1 MISISWSFFCFFYLL
16 YISYS
21 DINKIND
28 AIADQVA
35 IFLQRFTTFVCGF
48 CVGFVKGWKL
58 TLVIVAA
65 SPLIGV
71 GAGLMA
77 LVRSDLLKLTW
88 RLDLMNGLG
97 LYLST

>member
-1 MISISWSFFCFFYLL
+1 MTADLRDDGAVQSRNSGFCV
-16 YISYS
+16 YS

-48 CVGFVKGWKL
+48 CIGFVKGWKL

-65 SPLIGV
+65 SPLIGI

-77 LVRSDLLKLTW
+77 LVS
-88 RLDLMNGLG
+88 LDFKKN
-97 LYLST
+97 

>member
-1 MISISWSFFCFFYLL
+1 MSRTRGLRGVGLL
-16 YISYS
+16 SGALADVSHCLCLCCS

-28 AIADQVA
+28 ATADQVA

-77 LVRSDLLKLTW
+77 LVRLLHESVK
-88 RLDLMNGLG
+88 
-97 LYLST
+97 

>member
-1 MISISWSFFCFFYLL
+1 MDYYGLSVLQLL
-16 YISYS
+16 YLYSS

-28 AIADQVA
+28 AIADQVS
-35 IFLQRFTTFVCGF
+35 IFVQRFTTFVCGF

-58 TLVIVAA
+58 TLVIISA

-77 LVRSDLLKLTW
+77 LVRLV
-88 RLDLMNGLG
+88 
-97 LYLST
+97 